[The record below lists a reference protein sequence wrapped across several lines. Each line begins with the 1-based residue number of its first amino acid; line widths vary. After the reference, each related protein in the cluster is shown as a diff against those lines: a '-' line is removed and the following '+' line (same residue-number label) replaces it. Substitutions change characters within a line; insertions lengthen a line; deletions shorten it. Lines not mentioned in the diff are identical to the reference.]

1 MNQASHTSRPFL
13 AAIGSAVATLF
24 TPSHSC
30 AAGEAVLPWD
40 FTLDVIQNFVA
51 GPLAHFVIVTSGIV
65 SLLAFALAGDIG
77 LARRFAKTVVGTG
90 LALLAV
96 KLLNYLA
103 P

>member
-1 MNQASHTSRPFL
+1 MNQASRTTRPFL
-13 AAIGSAVATLF
+13 AAIDGAAATLF
-24 TPSHSC
+24 TPRHGW

-40 FTLDVIQNFVA
+40 YTLDVIENLVA
-51 GPLAHFVIVTSGIV
+51 GPLAHFIIVTCSIV
-65 SLLAFALAGDIG
+65 ALLAFALAGDTE

-96 KLLNYLA
+96 QLLNYLA

>member
-13 AAIGSAVATLF
+13 AAIFSAAATLF
-24 TPSHSC
+24 TPSHC
-30 AAGEAVLPWD
+30 WAAGEAILPWD
-40 FTLDVIQNFVA
+40 YTLDVIHNFVA
-51 GPLAHFVIVTSGIV
+51 GPLAHFVVVTSTIIA
-65 SLLAFALAGDIG
+65 LLVFALAGDTE

-96 KLLNYLA
+96 QLLNFLA